1 MVWKSFVLAAATV
14 GAIGMFSFVGASEAG
29 AATSRPKVVDHRP
42 GHNQGGYAIP
52 QRYRVKCVIPF
63 CSHDFKP
70 GPREQVRD
78 HRGPPNRRPKR

>member
-1 MVWKSFVLAAATV
+1 
-14 GAIGMFSFVGASEAG
+14 
-29 AATSRPKVVDHRP
+29 
-42 GHNQGGYAIP
+42 
-52 QRYRVKCVIPF
+52 VIPF